1 MNKKVPF
8 IWSLGTG
15 LMFVVLSLMSFLS
28 GLGGS
33 SADISLV
40 EYVIIFL
47 TGTLIGAVLV
57 YLLRRSESPAVFKVT
72 WIAFVVSLPLAM
84 FGINFGGIVSG
95 VGIVLLGGSPAG
107 FIIGV
112 GHYLGRAFAS
122 KK

>member
-1 MNKKVPF
+1 MNKKVSF

-72 WIAFVVSLPLAM
+72 WIAFVVSLPFAM
-84 FGINFGGIVSG
+84 FGIIFGGIVGG
-95 VGIVLLGGSPAG
+95 VGIVLLGVSPAV